1 MEIIFNDS
9 KMCHYSDSILKR
21 SILNMNSKS
30 PKYPQKNSGNVI
42 HSNVS
47 SSFLVLQAMSSLDF
61 SHMHPKRCLI
71 SKEQESHQKY
81 NPINKT
87 HHRNI
92 QKC

>member
-47 SSFLVLQAMSSLDF
+47 SGFSSPTSNEQPRFF
-61 SHMHPKRCLI
+61 SHAPQEMSHFKRAGES
-71 SKEQESHQKY
+71 SKV
-81 NPINKT
+81 
-87 HHRNI
+87 
-92 QKC
+92 